1 MAMSYLKIYYDW
13 PENTR
18 TLSLEEKGRLIDA
31 LVYYARGDPEMSE
44 LTGNEQFLF
53 PLYKRQIDR
62 NVAYY
67 ACKCS
72 SHAGALLKE
81 KEEQEEQEQHEEHEE
96 QEQHEQ
102 QEEHEQHEQQEP
114 SFLKKT
120 NENWRSSIRA
130 RRAVAQLIVDEIR
143 KRNLPCA
150 CASNLFDLVEQAMLD
165 SLEPQEIWFCACSAG
180 KTDLGLWIY
189 EMLLERGRTPT

>member
-31 LVYYARGDPEMSE
+31 LVYYARGDPEPPD

-53 PLYKRQIDR
+53 PSLQLQLDR
-62 NVAYY
+62 DAASY
-67 ACKCS
+67 AQKCA
-72 SHAGALLKE
+72 SHARALLKDKDKDQDKDE
-81 KEEQEEQEQHEEHEE
+81 DKDQDETSVPS
-96 QEQHEQ
+96 
-102 QEEHEQHEQQEP
+102 EP

-150 CASNLFDLVEQAMLD
+150 SAANLFDLVEQAMLD
-165 SLEPQEIWFCACSAG
+165 ALEPEEIWFCACSAG

-189 EMLLERGRTPT
+189 EMMMERGRTPS